1 MSKSKTS
8 RLYERAKRA
17 WQSLTGST
25 TATLCTLSLMLF
37 PVVIETGC
45 RGYTSEDPP
54 IHPNPNMD
62 TQQKGRPYRES
73 DFFDDGQ
80 YMRMPIEGTVA
91 RGQLKEDEHF
101 YFGKTNGQLATSFPT
116 SLVLD
121 KPFLERGQLLFNRN
135 CAACHGLQGD
145 GSGLV
150 GRRLMVKPTSLH
162 SDYMY
167 GLPPGHYFDVI
178 SNGIR
183 TMQSYKHMITEKDR
197 WAITAY
203 IRSLQ
208 MSQDMD
214 GEWIKRSASWWM
226 QR

>member
-1 MSKSKTS
+1 MKK
-8 RLYERAKRA
+8 LIRA
-17 WQSLTGST
+17 
-25 TATLCTLSLMLF
+25 LCALS
-37 PVVIETGC
+37 VVLLPAALESGC
-45 RGYTSEDPP
+45 RGYTSEEPP
-54 IHPNPNMD
+54 IHLNPNMD
-62 TQQKGRPYRES
+62 TQEKGRPYRAS

-91 RGQLKEDEHF
+91 RGFLQDDDHF
-101 YFGKTNGQLATSFPT
+101 YHGKVNGEVARSFPT
-116 SLVLD
+116 SIALD
-121 KPFLERGQLLFNRN
+121 EQLLKRGQKMFNQT
-135 CAACHGLQGD
+135 CAACHALQGD

-162 SDYMY
+162 SEYMY

-178 SNGIR
+178 GNGIR
-183 TMQSYKHMITEKDR
+183 TMQGYKHMISPKDR

-203 IRSLQ
+203 VRSLQ

-214 GEWIKRSASWWM
+214 GEWIKRSASWWT